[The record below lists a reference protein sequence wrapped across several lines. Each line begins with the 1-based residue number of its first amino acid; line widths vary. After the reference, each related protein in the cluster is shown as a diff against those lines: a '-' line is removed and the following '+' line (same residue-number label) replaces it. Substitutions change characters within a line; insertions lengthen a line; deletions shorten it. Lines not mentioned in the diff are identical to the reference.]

1 MFDCSPAEVNGQEA
15 SFINRVRRV
24 MKSVLLVSHFRH
36 TKLSESY
43 EGSSASKNYWKRSR
57 EISPQGEAAS
67 AGFISCYLILG
78 VIHVHATSVAAGGQA
93 MNSPYYVF
101 INWVNIFFKFGTPCF
116 IFLSS
121 FVLFYNYMNHPAGR
135 QLVSKFYK
143 RRLLY
148 IIIPYLVASCCY
160 YALNTYLYGDWER
173 WE

>member
-1 MFDCSPAEVNGQEA
+1 MKEVLH
-15 SFINRVRRV
+15 RRIIGSDHV
-24 MKSVLLVSHFRH
+24 KSALKERLPQLDLFR
-36 TKLSESY
+36 
-43 EGSSASKNYWKRSR
+43 A
-57 EISPQGEAAS
+57 IA
-67 AGFISCYLILG
+67 ILG